1 MGNHCERHHS
11 CSSNVNYVNKTI
23 YLPLLE
29 NQVRPSCN
37 KCYYCLLSFLG
48 FKVTKMTTGL
58 SSSFIFFSNSSS
70 SFFSQARDRLNNAF
84 LYLAGVHRHNR
95 PSVNDCHHCPCRMDI
110 IATGQIVFN
119 SNISKGFL
127 LFIIYSQ
134 TRNILHSIIH
144 KQILSCFLSPIHR

>member
-58 SSSFIFFSNSSS
+58 SSHLSFIANFNFIRYFSATHPVP
-70 SFFSQARDRLNNAF
+70 FFSQARDRLNNAF

-95 PSVNDCHHCPCRMDI
+95 PSVNDCRHLSMQD
-110 IATGQIVFN
+110 G
-119 SNISKGFL
+119 
-127 LFIIYSQ
+127 Y
-134 TRNILHSIIH
+134 HSH
-144 KQILSCFLSPIHR
+144 WPDCL

>member
-1 MGNHCERHHS
+1 MNMKVENEMALPITKSVTVMLLEPYAGKLARTVLRGESSRKGADLLDSFTHNNCRNHLFMGNHCERHHS

-23 YLPLLE
+23 YLPSLE

-70 SFFSQARDRLNNAF
+70 SFFLS
-84 LYLAGVHRHNR
+84 GKR
-95 PSVNDCHHCPCRMDI
+95 PVE
-110 IATGQIVFN
+110 
-119 SNISKGFL
+119 
-127 LFIIYSQ
+127 
-134 TRNILHSIIH
+134 
-144 KQILSCFLSPIHR
+144 

>member
-23 YLPLLE
+23 YLPSLE

-70 SFFSQARDRLNNAF
+70 SFSQARDRLNNAF

-95 PSVNDCHHCPCRMDI
+95 PSVNDCRHLSMQDGYHSHR
-110 IATGQIVFN
+110 QIVFN